1 MRNVSLE
8 LTLLYDFYGEI
19 LTEKQRELFDLY
31 YNEDLSLSEIAE
43 NEGITRQGV
52 SDNIRRAENK
62 MLSWEK
68 ECGFCESFLRL
79 KELSEAAEKG
89 DKKAIKEILE
99 IIEKL

>member
-1 MRNVSLE
+1 MASKDLDISFLLDIYGGL
-8 LTLLYDFYGEI
+8 LTD
-19 LTEKQRELFDLY
+19 KQRTFLEFY
-31 YNEDLSLSEIAE
+31 YNDDLSLAEIAE

-68 ECGFCESFLRL
+68 DCGFCESFLRL
-79 KELSEAAEKG
+79 KELVETAEKG

>member
-1 MRNVSLE
+1 MGKDLAFSA
-8 LTLLYDFYGEI
+8 LLDVYGRFLSQKQKS
-19 LTEKQRELFDLY
+19 LTEHY

-79 KELSEAAEKG
+79 KELVEAAEKG
-89 DKKAIKEILE
+89 EKKAIKEILE

>member
-1 MRNVSLE
+1 MGKDLAFSA
-8 LTLLYDFYGEI
+8 LLDVYGRFLSQKQKS
-19 LTEKQRELFDLY
+19 LTEHY

-79 KELSEAAEKG
+79 KELVEDAEKG
-89 DKKAIKEILE
+89 EKKAIKEILE

>member
-1 MRNVSLE
+1 MGKN
-8 LTLLYDFYGEI
+8 LTFSALLDVYGRFLSEKQKN
-19 LTEKQRELFDLY
+19 LTEHY

-68 ECGFCESFLRL
+68 DCGFCESFLRL
-79 KELSEAAEKG
+79 KELVETAEKG